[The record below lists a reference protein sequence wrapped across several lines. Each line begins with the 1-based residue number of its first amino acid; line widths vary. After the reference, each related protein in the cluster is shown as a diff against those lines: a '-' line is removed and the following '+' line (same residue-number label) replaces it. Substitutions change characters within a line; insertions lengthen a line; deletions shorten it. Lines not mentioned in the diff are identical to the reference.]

1 MLTKYDFTYNNAPA
15 HLMFSDVQGE
25 LSEIWYLDKGVNTR
39 RVIEEFSYN
48 EKLLQLKVQN
58 VVTVFYNDLETIIT
72 GPDKREFDATTQ
84 ESLEYFM
91 EPSTPD
97 KIKRMQVNG
106 TAIEYLNM
114 ILFNPETGE
123 FAPAVLPAAPAPVE

>member
-1 MLTKYDFTYNNAPA
+1 
-15 HLMFSDVQGE
+15 
-25 LSEIWYLDKGVNTR
+25 
-39 RVIEEFSYN
+39 
-48 EKLLQLKVQN
+48 
-58 VVTVFYNDLETIIT
+58 
-72 GPDKREFDATTQ
+72 
-84 ESLEYFM
+84 M

-123 FAPAVLPAAPAPVE
+123 FAPTVLPPATPVE